1 MLLFSSFWIED
12 ETTTEYAT
20 TEDSSSDVTTE
31 DSSSDV
37 TTEDSSTATSTES
50 STNGTTCQH
59 TLLLSYELLLLLIS
73 ANNRFSTKIPDI

>member
-1 MLLFSSFWIED
+1 MPFNYIILFWIED

-37 TTEDSSTATSTES
+37 TTEDSSLATSTES
-50 STNGTTCQH
+50 SISGTNFQH
-59 TLLLSYELLLLLIS
+59 QYLYEKYQIMNSFQLKISNVLI
-73 ANNRFSTKIPDI
+73 K